1 MGLSRTTFTKADRLR
16 KRQEFLYLFKEGR
29 RVYTAYFM
37 AMFISTDQ
45 PSRLGITV
53 SKKVGKAVWRNRVKR
68 LTREYFR
75 QNRHRIRGQWDINIV
90 AKSGSADLV
99 TPDVFR
105 QLQKLLDRISRSA
118 DH

>member
-1 MGLSRTTFTKADRLR
+1 
-16 KRQEFLYLFKEGR
+16 
-29 RVYTAYFM
+29 M
-37 AMFISTDQ
+37 AIFVATDQ

-53 SKKVGKAVWRNRVKR
+53 SKKVGKAVRRNRVKR

-75 QNRHRIRGQWDINIV
+75 QNRNRIRGQWDINIV
-90 AKSGSADLV
+90 AKRGSEDLV

-105 QLQKLLDRISRSA
+105 QLQKLLDRIFWSA